1 MPKNVMKLL
10 KRQANYARH
19 DFDLSHRHLI
29 TANFGELLPATF
41 IETVPDDYIELRA
54 ADLIRAIPMVT
65 SPFMR
70 AKQHIDVWYVPY
82 DYLWSNFSSFITQ
95 KSQPT
100 SSSLQGQSFIPH
112 EDLDYI
118 QGAIRGGTTL
128 KDVVG
133 RDYIPGAKKLYD
145 LCGYGQFEDTPPAQ
159 YQQAT
164 SVNLWRIAAY
174 NKIWYDEYR
183 QQYYDSGVRIM
194 DSSVSPNAPL
204 AAFSWNFDDLPCTSS
219 SNSRLANTPAGQASD
234 RVREMFQ
241 MRYRCWKKDLFTGIM
256 PAQQY
261 GNVSSITTSLPNN
274 IQIRPNNSN
283 SYDGVTI
290 DSSNNNLVA
299 TNNGVLMNSLWNL
312 SDYSTTVNSSFDVLE
327 LRKAQA
333 MQIWRERSLT
343 AGNRISDNLKAHFGN
358 EARYDDHRA
367 THLGSVDAPL
377 NIQDIDATAQI
388 GSGTNQGLADVAGKG
403 TSALQNKVF
412 KFKAHEFGVIVVL
425 FSILPEAEYESLGID
440 RLNALLEWE
449 DYFNPVMQDLGL
461 EAVDSKNFYVDLYS
475 STNASVIGY
484 APRFYG
490 YKQKLDKCFSG
501 FHDQQAFASWASP
514 KTDVATNIASSP
526 VAVSLSNLY
535 VNPALYDRNFAVGV
549 SNSEQTICDLYFD
562 VSAVRQMSPSGLPN
576 Y

>member
-10 KRQANYARH
+10 KRQASYARH

-118 QGAIRGGTTL
+118 QGAIRGGQNL

-133 RDYIPGAKKLYD
+133 RPYIPGAKKLYD
-145 LCGYGQFEDTPPAQ
+145 LCGYGQFEDNPGT
-159 YQQAT
+159 YQQSS

-183 QQYYDSGVRIM
+183 QQYYDRGVRIM
-194 DSSVSPNAPL
+194 DPSVSPNVPL
-204 AAFSWNFDDLPCTSS
+204 EAFTWNFDDLPCTTSA
-219 SNSRLANTPAGQASD
+219 NSRLGNTPAGQASD

-256 PAQQY
+256 PSQQY
-261 GNVSSITTSLPNN
+261 GNVSSVDVSTIFDVGSIPNVNTPIVSKYNNKLGAYQANVYDSTITQT
-274 IQIRPNNSN
+274 
-283 SYDGVTI
+283 
-290 DSSNNNLVA
+290 
-299 TNNGVLMNSLWNL
+299 
-312 SDYSTTVNSSFDVLE
+312 FDVLQ

-475 STNASVIGY
+475 STNASIIGY
-484 APRFYG
+484 APRYYG

-514 KTDVATNIASSP
+514 KTDVATNIAQSP

-535 VNPALYDRNFAVGV
+535 VNPQLYDRNFAVGV
-549 SNSEQTICDLYFD
+549 ANSEQTICDLYFD